1 MKLQPIKGR
10 ILVKPIEAKNKTSSG
25 IYLPD
30 TAQEK
35 VHEGE
40 VIAVAD
46 DATEEVA
53 VGNRIIYREFGGTK
67 VKFEGE
73 DYILLSEDDLLAKYE
88 AVDKIPE

>member
-1 MKLQPIKGR
+1 MKLQPINGR
-10 ILVKPIEAKNKTSSG
+10 ILIKPIEAKKRTSSG

-30 TAQEK
+30 TAKEK
-35 VHEGE
+35 VKEGE

-53 VGNRIIYREFGGTK
+53 VSNRIIYREFSGTK

-73 DYILLSEDDLLAKYE
+73 DYVLLSDDDLLAKYE
-88 AVDKIPE
+88 EVDKIPE